1 MHYKNVAKQKSMFCR
16 SHHYLVNTDECA
28 EEYRC
33 EPDIYLLS
41 MLAHIYNIIIDC
53 GVGVPIHR
61 R

>member
-1 MHYKNVAKQKSMFCR
+1 MHYKNVAKQKSMFFR
-16 SHHYLVNTDECA
+16 SHHYLVNTDGCA
-28 EEYRC
+28 EQYIC

-53 GVGVPIHR
+53 GVGVPVHR